1 MYVLTLFTN
10 NIVMKII
17 YKFKNF
23 INEYLNFDKKYQLV
37 LMSSSLSFYSLIS
50 ISSIT
55 ILLFGSLIYFNDLFK
70 LFVLNDI
77 IEIIGSTFKGLLSE
91 VFEKI
96 SINGFGIF
104 LVQSIIYSASAVINR
119 LRLYTDNI
127 YVNIKKRSYIKSRF
141 ISALIFLLFIL
152 IFIIELGII
161 IYSRYLLLNVFKINS
176 YYLYRI
182 VVFVLELLIVYI
194 FILIMYI
201 YLPPVKVKI
210 KDVYLIS
217 GIITLFIYL
226 FFLLFKISFYVIT
239 SVNFFNS
246 LIYVFI
252 VILFLLFLINYVF
265 MLGIIII
272 YHINNNSN

>member
-70 LFVLNDI
+70 SFVLNDI

-96 SINGFGIF
+96 SINGFSIF
-104 LVQSIIYSASAVINR
+104 LVLSIIYSASAVINR

-127 YVNIKKRSYIKSRF
+127 YVNIKNRSYIKSRF
-141 ISALIFLLFIL
+141 LSALIFLLFIL

-176 YYLYRI
+176 HYVYRI

-226 FFLLFKISFYVIT
+226 FFLLFKISFYVIS

-265 MLGIIII
+265 MFGIIII
-272 YHINNNSN
+272 YHIKNNSN

>member
-1 MYVLTLFTN
+1 MYFLTLFTN

-70 LFVLNDI
+70 SFVLNDI

-104 LVQSIIYSASAVINR
+104 LVLSIIYSASAVINR

-127 YVNIKKRSYIKSRF
+127 YVNIKNRSYIKSRF

-161 IYSRYLLLNVFKINS
+161 IYSRYLLINVFKINS

-272 YHINNNSN
+272 YHIKNNSN